1 MRSSEQFLNS
11 LNDGR
16 RVYYRGEL
24 VGDIVHHPVLCIT
37 ARHAAKLYDY
47 HDRGIAV
54 DGLG

>member
-24 VGDIVHHPVLCIT
+24 VGDIVHHPVLCIA